1 MPFYEYQCQAC
12 GAHHEALQKMSDPPV
27 RRCPGCG
34 KAKLVRLMSAPAFRL
49 KGGGWY
55 ETDFKSDQDR
65 KRNLHGDDTV
75 TPPAVVADKSAKA
88 DSASAT
94 PDASKTAKAE
104 TAKPAVSATQKPPSG
119 GAGQSAARGASKA
132 TRPAVKA
139 KKPAAKPAKGR

>member
-1 MPFYEYQCQAC
+1 
-12 GAHHEALQKMSDPPV
+12 
-27 RRCPGCG
+27 
-34 KAKLVRLMSAPAFRL
+34 MSAPAFRL

-75 TPPAVVADKSAKA
+75 TPPAVVADKSAKV

-139 KKPAAKPAKGR
+139 KKPAAKHAKGR